1 MKLDTVVIGAGVIGL
16 ACARALALQG
26 RDVVLLERGNRIAE
40 QTSARNSEVIHAGLY
55 YPTGSSKARFCVEG
69 RRKLYAYLRER
80 QIDHSKCGKLIV
92 ANGAHEVAKLK
103 ALAAQ
108 AEANG
113 VEGMRYLS
121 GSEAR
126 ELEPAL
132 PDTISAALHSAE
144 TGILDSHA
152 YYLSL
157 LGDFERAGGSI
168 AYQSDVLSGRVSE
181 TGVQLRVGDGNEA
194 DGEERDGEEVDGD
207 EYEVEADLVINA
219 AGLRAV
225 RLAAA
230 IDGPHVDELP
240 TPRFAKGHYFSV
252 SGTVPFRHLIYPMP
266 NEAGLGTHLT
276 LDLSGRGRLGPDV
289 EWLPEGAEAPFDYS
303 VPDALAE
310 TFHQAAKSFWPDLRL
325 DQLSA
330 DYAGIRPKLVGPGQ
344 PPADFVIQNAAH
356 GRLIN
361 LLGIESPGLTAS
373 LAIGDYV
380 ADLAA

>member
-26 RDVVLLERGNRIAE
+26 REVVLLERGNRIAE

-55 YPTGSSKARFCVEG
+55 YSTGSNKARFCVEG
-69 RRKLYAYLRER
+69 RRKLYAYLEAR
-80 QIDHSKCGKLIV
+80 QIDHTKCGKLIV
-92 ANGAHEVAKLK
+92 ATGAGEVEKLK

-113 VEGMRYLS
+113 VEGIRYLT
-121 GSEAR
+121 GDEAR
-126 ELEPAL
+126 DLEPAL

-152 YYLSL
+152 YYLAL

-168 AYQSDVLSGRVSE
+168 AYQSDVLSGRVAE
-181 TGVQLRVGDGNEA
+181 AGVQLRIGDRNE
-194 DGEERDGEEVDGD
+194 GGGD
-207 EYEVEADLVINA
+207 EYEIVADLVINA
-219 AGLRAV
+219 AGLHAV

-252 SGTVPFRHLIYPMP
+252 SGNVPFRHLIYPMP

-276 LDLSGRGRLGPDV
+276 LDLGGRGRLGPDV
-289 EWLPEGAEAPFDYS
+289 EWLLEGSEAPFDYS

-310 TFHQAAKSFWPDLRL
+310 TFHQAARSFWPELRL

-344 PPADFVIQNAAH
+344 PPADFVIQNAAQ

-361 LLGIESPGLTAS
+361 LLGIESPGLTSS

-380 ADLAA
+380 GRITT

>member
-55 YPTGSSKARFCVEG
+55 YPTGSNKARFCVEG
-69 RRKLYAYLRER
+69 RRKLYAYLQAR
-80 QIDHSKCGKLIV
+80 QIDHTKCGKLIV
-92 ANGAHEVAKLK
+92 ATGAGEVEKLK
-103 ALAAQ
+103 VLAAQ
-108 AEANG
+108 AGANG
-113 VEGMRYLS
+113 VEGIRYLT
-121 GSEAR
+121 GEEAR
-126 ELEPAL
+126 DLEPAL
-132 PDTISAALHSAE
+132 PDTISAALHSVE

-157 LGDFERAGGSI
+157 LGDFEQAGGSI
-168 AYQSDVLSGRVSE
+168 AYQSDVLSGRATE
-181 TGVQLRVGDGNEA
+181 TGVQLHIGG
-194 DGEERDGEEVDGD
+194 GD
-207 EYEVEADLVINA
+207 EYEVETNLVINA
-219 AGLRAV
+219 AGLHAV
-225 RLAAA
+225 RMAAA

-252 SGTVPFRHLIYPMP
+252 SGNVPFRHLIYPMP

-276 LDLSGRGRLGPDV
+276 LDLGGRGRLGPDV

-310 TFHQAAKSFWPDLRL
+310 TFHQAAGSFWPDLRL

-344 PPADFVIQNAAH
+344 TPADFVIQNAAQ

-361 LLGIESPGLTAS
+361 LLGIESPGLTSS

-380 ADLAA
+380 GRLTT

>member
-26 RDVVLLERGNRIAE
+26 RDVVLLERGTRIAE
-40 QTSARNSEVIHAGLY
+40 QTSARNSEVVHAGLY
-55 YPTGSSKARFCVEG
+55 YPTGSNKARFCVEG
-69 RRKLYAYLRER
+69 RRKLYAYLEAR
-80 QIDHSKCGKLIV
+80 QIDHTKCGKLIV
-92 ANGAHEVAKLK
+92 ATGAGEVEKLK
-103 ALAAQ
+103 VLAAQ
-108 AEANG
+108 AGANG
-113 VEGMRYLS
+113 VEGIRYLT
-121 GSEAR
+121 GEEAR
-126 ELEPAL
+126 DLEPAL

-181 TGVQLRVGDGNEA
+181 AGIRLRIGDRNEGDGNKGG
-194 DGEERDGEEVDGD
+194 DD
-207 EYEVEADLVINA
+207 EYEIVADLVINA
-219 AGLRAV
+219 AGLHAV

-276 LDLSGRGRLGPDV
+276 LDLGGRGRLGPDV

-310 TFHQAAKSFWPDLRL
+310 TFHQAAGSFWPDLRL

-344 PPADFVIQNAAH
+344 NPADFVIQNAAQ

-361 LLGIESPGLTAS
+361 LLGIESPGLTSS

-380 ADLAA
+380 GRLTT